1 MAKLTVLLM
10 CSSGMSSTIIRK
22 NMEIAAQKK
31 GIDLTVT
38 AKAESA
44 VSIER
49 DIVPADII
57 LLAPQIRYIKNDIQ
71 KKAGE
76 KPGKQEKG
84 ILKEQNSWY
93 RREKRRFPWDM
104 KVILT

>member
-1 MAKLTVLLM
+1 MAKLTELLM

-76 KPGKQEKG
+76 KPVEIMEMREYGLGDGEA
-84 ILKEQNSWY
+84 ILK
-93 RREKRRFPWDM
+93 KCMKILDM
-104 KVILT
+104 K

>member
-22 NMEIAAQKK
+22 NMETAAQKK

-49 DIVPADII
+49 DIVPADTMVSFF
-57 LLAPQIRYIKNDIQ
+57 RN
-71 KKAGE
+71 
-76 KPGKQEKG
+76 
-84 ILKEQNSWY
+84 
-93 RREKRRFPWDM
+93 
-104 KVILT
+104 

>member
-1 MAKLTVLLM
+1 MIKLTVLLM

-22 NMEIAAQKK
+22 NMETVAQKK

-49 DIVPADII
+49 DMVPADII

-71 KKAGE
+71 KKAGH
-76 KPGKQEKG
+76 KPVEVMEMREYGLGDGES
-84 ILKEQNSWY
+84 ILK
-93 RREKRRFPWDM
+93 KCL
-104 KVILT
+104 KILDIK

>member
-57 LLAPQIRYIKNDIQ
+57 LLAPQIR
-71 KKAGE
+71 KKQGRNQW
-76 KPGKQEKG
+76 K
-84 ILKEQNSWY
+84 SW
-93 RREKRRFPWDM
+93 RCGNTDWAMER
-104 KVILT
+104 LS